1 MMGRRIFLWISLTAI
16 SSVAAQDNVGEE
28 STVVY
33 NSDYFAQ
40 WSPVT
45 AQDMIARI
53 PGLTQGG
60 SSRGGFGSSR
70 GGFSGFRGG
79 SRGGR
84 GFGNGNRGSEIL
96 INGKRTAGKNN
107 STGTQLARISSDQV
121 EYIEIIR
128 GTSGELD
135 VRGSGQVVNV
145 VLTDVFSDVSV
156 QYEISGQQFED
167 NNIAPRTNVSVSGTR
182 GSLDYQIQGRVGEN
196 RDVTT
201 YKEKSVLG
209 DFSPNDFIYRKDIE
223 HLSKIYRTSI

>member
-1 MMGRRIFLWISLTAI
+1 MMIRLSLSLLIFVVSSTIS
-16 SSVAAQDNVGEE
+16 AQENIGEE

-33 NSDYFAQ
+33 DSDYFDQ

-45 AQDMIARI
+45 AQDMIDRI

-60 SSRGGFGSSR
+60 SSRGGFSGGGFSG

-84 GFGNGNRGSEIL
+84 GFGGGSRGSEIL

-107 STGTQLARISSDQV
+107 STGTQLARITSDQV
-121 EYIEIIR
+121 DYIEIIR

-145 VLTDVFSDVSV
+145 VLTDVFSDISA
-156 QYEISGQQFED
+156 QYEISGQQYED
-167 NNIAPRTNVSVSGTR
+167 NSIAPRVNVSVSGTR
-182 GSLDYQIQGRVGEN
+182 GALELSLIH
-196 RDVTT
+196 
-201 YKEKSVLG
+201 
-209 DFSPNDFIYRKDIE
+209 I
-223 HLSKIYRTSI
+223 

>member
-1 MMGRRIFLWISLTAI
+1 MIIRLSIFLLLYLLSHV
-16 SSVAAQDNVGEE
+16 SAAQDNVGEE

-33 NSDYFAQ
+33 NNDYFAQ

-45 AQDMIARI
+45 AQDMIDRI
-53 PGLTQGG
+53 PGLTEGG
-60 SSRGGFGSSR
+60 SSRGGFSGRSSGGFG

-107 STGTQLARISSDQV
+107 STGTQLARITSDQV
-121 EYIEIIR
+121 DYIEIIR

-145 VLTDVFSDVSV
+145 VLTEVFSDVSV
-156 QYEISGQQFED
+156 QYEISGQQIED
-167 NNIAPRTNVSVSGTR
+167 NVVAPNGSISVSGTR
-182 GSLDYQIQGRVGEN
+182 GGLDYQIQK
-196 RDVTT
+196 T
-201 YKEKSVLG
+201 
-209 DFSPNDFIYRKDIE
+209 PN
-223 HLSKIYRTSI
+223 

>member
-1 MMGRRIFLWISLTAI
+1 MMIRRIFLLILLTAI

-45 AQDMIARI
+45 AQDMIDRI

-60 SSRGGFGSSR
+60 SSRGGFGGSR
-70 GGFSGFRGG
+70 GGFSGFSGFRGG

-107 STGTQLARISSDQV
+107 STGTQLARITSDQV
-121 EYIEIIR
+121 E
-128 GTSGELD
+128 
-135 VRGSGQVVNV
+135 
-145 VLTDVFSDVSV
+145 
-156 QYEISGQQFED
+156 
-167 NNIAPRTNVSVSGTR
+167 
-182 GSLDYQIQGRVGEN
+182 
-196 RDVTT
+196 
-201 YKEKSVLG
+201 
-209 DFSPNDFIYRKDIE
+209 
-223 HLSKIYRTSI
+223 

>member
-1 MMGRRIFLWISLTAI
+1 MIIRFSIYFLTFSL
-16 SSVAAQDNVGEE
+16 SSFALAQDNVGEQ

-33 NSDYFAQ
+33 NSDYFDQ

-45 AQDMIARI
+45 AQDMIDRI

-60 SSRGGFGSSR
+60 SSRGGFGGSGGFSG

-107 STGTQLARISSDQV
+107 STGTQLARITFDQV
-121 EYIEIIR
+121 DYIEIIR

-145 VLTDVFSDVSV
+145 VLTDVFSDVPFS
-156 QYEISGQQFED
+156 
-167 NNIAPRTNVSVSGTR
+167 TR
-182 GSLDYQIQGRVGEN
+182 FLDSSLKITQLLPELTFLSAAREVAWIIK
-196 RDVTT
+196 
-201 YKEKSVLG
+201 YKAGLG
-209 DFSPNDFIYRKDIE
+209 KVE
-223 HLSKIYRTSI
+223 M

>member
-1 MMGRRIFLWISLTAI
+1 MSAVHRFNIHKVLKILLMMKHRMLLLVLLTAS
-16 SSVAAQDNVGEE
+16 SSVAAEDNVGEE
-28 STVVY
+28 STVIY
-33 NSDYFAQ
+33 SNDYFAQ

-45 AQDMIARI
+45 AQDMIDRI

-60 SSRGGFGSSR
+60 SSRGGFGGSQ
-70 GGFSGFRGG
+70 GGFTGFRGG

-107 STGTQLARISSDQV
+107 STGTQLARITSDQV
-121 EYIEIIR
+121 DYIEIIR

-167 NNIAPRTNVSVSGTR
+167 NNIAPRANVSLSGTR
-182 GSLDYQIQGRVGEN
+182 GSFDYQIQGRVGEN
-196 RDVTT
+196 RDAVSYT
-201 YKEKSVLG
+201 
-209 DFSPNDFIYRKDIE
+209 
-223 HLSKIYRTSI
+223 HLTLPTKA

>member
-1 MMGRRIFLWISLTAI
+1 MIIRFSIFLLFYLLSQAA
-16 SSVAAQDNVGEE
+16 AAQDNIGEV

-33 NSDYFAQ
+33 NNDYFAQ

-45 AQDMIARI
+45 AQDMIDRI
-53 PGLTQGG
+53 PGLTEGG
-60 SSRGGFGSSR
+60 SSRGGFSGRSSGGFG

-107 STGTQLARISSDQV
+107 RTGTQLARITSDQV
-121 EYIEIIR
+121 DYIEIIR

-145 VLTDVFSDVSV
+145 VLTEVFSDVSV
-156 QYEISGQQFED
+156 QYEISGQQIED
-167 NNIAPRTNVSVSGTR
+167 NVVAPNGSISVSGTR
-182 GSLDYQIQGRVGEN
+182 GGLDYQIQGQVGEN
-196 RDVTT
+196 HGVTT
-201 YKEKSVLG
+201 
-209 DFSPNDFIYRKDIE
+209 
-223 HLSKIYRTSI
+223 